1 MQTLTA
7 DLALAT
13 QVVDSARD
21 VVAQGVKTLA
31 AGGGPYMHQVLAY
44 DLAHSA
50 AAVETAAAM
59 LAYGELGD
67 VEAKLTCAFV
77 ADMLFEVS
85 TRLLGREAMWG
96 VAANALSS
104 THEFMATYREPDFVG
119 SLATTPGPRHL
130 EGEFEMVQDTF
141 RSYATKEIAPR
152 AEHVHRH
159 NSDVPEEIIAGL
171 AELGAFGLSVP
182 AEYGG
187 FN

>member
-31 AGGGPYMHQVLAY
+31 AGGGPDMHQVLAY

-59 LAYGELGD
+59 FAYGELGD

-77 ADMLFEVS
+77 ADMLFEV
-85 TRLLGREAMWG
+85 
-96 VAANALSS
+96 
-104 THEFMATYREPDFVG
+104 
-119 SLATTPGPRHL
+119 
-130 EGEFEMVQDTF
+130 
-141 RSYATKEIAPR
+141 
-152 AEHVHRH
+152 
-159 NSDVPEEIIAGL
+159 
-171 AELGAFGLSVP
+171 
-182 AEYGG
+182 
-187 FN
+187 

>member
-31 AGGGPYMHQVLAY
+31 AGGGPDMHQVLAY

-104 THEFMATYREPDFVG
+104 THEFMTTYREPDFVG

-130 EGEFEMVQDTF
+130 
-141 RSYATKEIAPR
+141 
-152 AEHVHRH
+152 
-159 NSDVPEEIIAGL
+159 
-171 AELGAFGLSVP
+171 
-182 AEYGG
+182 
-187 FN
+187 